1 MKKNGFTLIEAI
13 GIIIVIALVATVT
26 IPIIINSNDR
36 NRIVEQ
42 EKKDIKEAMMFY
54 LDAHPELKARLSDEG
69 EIEIDVKNLV
79 SEGYI
84 AKVEKF
90 SIVTVK
96 YLENGSYDIEF

>member
-42 EKKDIKEAMMFY
+42 EKKDIKEAIMFY
-54 LDAHPELKARLSDEG
+54 LEAHPELKESLRSEG
-69 EIEIDVKNLV
+69 EIEVEVKNLIN
-79 SEGYI
+79 EGYI
-84 AKVEKF
+84 AKAENF
-90 SIVTVK
+90 TVITVRQ
-96 YLENGSYDIEF
+96 LDNGSYDIEF